1 VLRLERLS
9 KVYRDPGGDVVAL
22 RDVTHTFAV
31 GKLTAIMGPSGSGKS
46 TLLNVAA
53 LLDTPS
59 AGKVYLDE
67 QEITQLSEDARAEL
81 RLKRFGFVFQSYNLI
96 SVLSAQQNVAFPM
109 GLAGV
114 PREEQRRR
122 SEALLAR
129 FGLLPR
135 ANHLPHKLSGGEKQ
149 RVALARALANDPAIV
164 FADEP
169 TGNLDSKSGAQVA
182 AALKAVAREGRSVV
196 VVTHDLRLA
205 TQADEV
211 LELED
216 GVLREGRQPSRTLLS
231 AKEAR

>member
-1 VLRLERLS
+1 MLRLERLS
-9 KVYRDPGGDVVAL
+9 KVYPDPGGEIVAL
-22 RDVTHTFAV
+22 CDVTHTFAV

-59 AGKVYLDE
+59 SGKVYLDE
-67 QEITQLSEDARAEL
+67 QDITQLSENARAEL
-81 RLKRFGFVFQSYNLI
+81 RLKRFGFVFQAFNLI

-109 GLAGV
+109 GLAGAT
-114 PREEQRRR
+114 REEQRRR

-129 FGLLPR
+129 FGLLKR

-149 RVALARALANDPAIV
+149 RVALARALANDPDLI

-169 TGNLDSKSGAQVA
+169 TGNLDSKSGALVLT
-182 AALKAVAREGRSVV
+182 ALKAVAADGRSVV
-196 VVTHDLRLA
+196 VVTHDPRLA
-205 TQADEV
+205 AQADEV

-216 GVLREGRQPSRTLLS
+216 GMLLKGTPRPRIPV
-231 AKEAR
+231 KEAP